1 MRKFFEIRPFNLTD
15 CITEDMPMNTQAPT
29 PSAEITGFVP
39 TDADLMRKIA
49 AGGEKAFRALTE
61 RHAKRVFALLWRLCG
76 DRSDAE
82 DLTQE
87 TFLRVWKNA
96 DRWTPDARLETWLY
110 RIAYNLFIDSCRRE
124 KPRTTVLDDDLRSDA
139 DTPEQALMRRND
151 AERVKRALDSLPDR
165 QREALALCYYQG
177 LKAKDAAEIL
187 SVTQGALESL
197 LFRARQTMKEIL
209 SADKGGSP

>member
-1 MRKFFEIRPFNLTD
+1 
-15 CITEDMPMNTQAPT
+15 MNTQTPT
-29 PSAEITGFVP
+29 PSAEIIGFAQ

-110 RIAYNLFIDSCRRE
+110 RIAYNLFIDSRRRE

-177 LKAKDAAEIL
+177 LTAKEAAEIL